1 MSSDFDEID
10 QILKRHFEKIT
21 PEEFK
26 SNLKAACP
34 SLFESPKEVTHEK
47 KESIHSTE
55 DFLSDNS
62 ADAEYQEIDR
72 ILTEHFEKVTPEE
85 FKRNLE
91 IACPN
96 LIESSRTVAT
106 KQSHI
111 GVISEEEGINIMK
124 AVRVRS
130 AKIPIDS
137 KDYSLG
143 ENEKS

>member
-1 MSSDFDEID
+1 MSSDLDEID

-34 SLFESPKEVTHEK
+34 SLFKSPKEVIYEK

-55 DFLSDNS
+55 DFLSNKSD
-62 ADAEYQEIDR
+62 DAEYQEIDR
-72 ILTEHFEKVTPEE
+72 ILTEHFEKFTPEE

-96 LIESSRTVAT
+96 LF
-106 KQSHI
+106 
-111 GVISEEEGINIMK
+111 
-124 AVRVRS
+124 
-130 AKIPIDS
+130 DS
-137 KDYSLG
+137 
-143 ENEKS
+143 